1 MFASRKGLDSYVAD
15 GRSRNKVLLLSGL
28 SGGQSF
34 IIRKETETSRIFSPQ
49 EAMAAAANPVKNL
62 EDEVTCSLCLE
73 YFRDPILI
81 TKCAHSFCR
90 DCITQHCKDQGPGV
104 RCPHCR
110 KTFHQENLISNR
122 QLANMVEIVQCL
134 KKTAQNRREESEV
147 EKHQEVLKLF
157 CENDQEAGKLWTQ
170 DFRDG
175 LPPDGTAWENR
186 EREISEVSKQI
197 EVVQD
202 AISSTKQSSTEMNE
216 YVSQI
221 KGLITEDFGAMKRYL
236 ETQERA
242 TLQVIALEQ
251 RVAQQKIDEMI
262 GQLTAKVNK
271 LTNIKAQLGK
281 GLQHN
286 TMEQLSDT
294 STDSP
299 IITQKITLD
308 HRKICVVTSA
318 VEDLKKQLETI
329 ILKNYPAQLPQ
340 EPVDL
345 LQDTSA
351 CAMSVDSAYDN
362 PKPVISSQFSQW
374 AVNVTFDPES
384 IPSKLDITS
393 ENKKVIVSH
402 FSTSYKPTAK
412 RFRISQ
418 VMCSQSFSDGRHYW
432 EVSTKDSSGWAVG
445 VANGNIGRTDRLGR
459 TELSWCV
466 EWSDK
471 NKQLSAW
478 HNNRETRLSD
488 QRPLTVGVFLD
499 LENNHL
505 SFYSLTDK
513 EMLLH
518 RFEISILHPV
528 YPAFWLYGLD
538 EEGSLTINHINRD

>member
-1 MFASRKGLDSYVAD
+1 
-15 GRSRNKVLLLSGL
+15 
-28 SGGQSF
+28 
-34 IIRKETETSRIFSPQ
+34 
-49 EAMAAAANPVKNL
+49 MAAAANPVKNL

-340 EPVDL
+340 G
-345 LQDTSA
+345 
-351 CAMSVDSAYDN
+351 
-362 PKPVISSQFSQW
+362 